1 MRSEFNY
8 ISARKRIGTNLMAQL
23 IKILTMKFYKSLS
36 TLPVDKAVKLC
47 NAKLVNFCKNSIP
60 RMKVAERTV
69 LWRNPQLTSL
79 RRRDMSAKKQL
90 LRAKRLH
97 LADVIN
103 QQVCDNI

>member
-1 MRSEFNY
+1 
-8 ISARKRIGTNLMAQL
+8 
-23 IKILTMKFYKSLS
+23 
-36 TLPVDKAVKLC
+36 
-47 NAKLVNFCKNSIP
+47 
-60 RMKVAERTV
+60 MKVAERTV